1 MPTAI
6 NCIGHDR
13 YNMLLKIKFAIFYL
27 LYFEKYL
34 LYKFLYPGHAEEHL
48 VEKAMYPRLA
58 LKLIGVKVGISCR
71 IRNGLV
77 LYNYNKGNLTI
88 GNNVHIGKGVL
99 LDLSEK
105 ITIEDNC
112 TISMGSKILTH
123 QDLGS
128 SSLSTSY
135 PKTSSP
141 ITIGDNVY
149 IGANSLILHTTELI
163 AEKTLLASNSTL
175 NTKTEA
181 NAVYAGSPATLKKQL
196 TT

>member
-1 MPTAI
+1 
-6 NCIGHDR
+6 
-13 YNMLLKIKFAIFYL
+13 MLLKFKFAIFYL

-48 VEKAMYPRLA
+48 VEKAMFPRLA
-58 LKLIGVKVGISCR
+58 LKLIGVPVGINCR

-77 LYNYNKGNLTI
+77 LYNYKKGNLSI
-88 GNNVHIGKGVL
+88 GHNVHIGKGVL

-123 QDLGS
+123 QDLGD
-128 SSLSTSY
+128 SSLATAY

-141 ITIGDNVY
+141 ITIAENVY
-149 IGANSLILHTTELI
+149 IGANSLILHTTERI
-163 AEKTLLASNSTL
+163 AEKSLLASNSTL
-175 NTKTEA
+175 DKKTEA
-181 NAVYAGSPATLKKQL
+181 NGVYAGSPAILKKRIN
-196 TT
+196 T

>member
-1 MPTAI
+1 
-6 NCIGHDR
+6 
-13 YNMLLKIKFAIFYL
+13 MLLKFKFAIFYF

-34 LYKFLYPGHAEEHL
+34 LYKFVYPGHAEEHL

-58 LKLIGVKVGISCR
+58 LKLIGIPVGNNCR

-123 QDLGS
+123 QDLGD
-128 SSLSTSY
+128 SSLSSSY

-141 ITIGDNVY
+141 ITIAENVY
-149 IGANSLILHTTELI
+149 IGANALILHTTEKVSP
-163 AEKTLLASNSTL
+163 KTLLASNSTL
-175 NTKTEA
+175 DVMTEA
-181 NAVYAGSPATLKKQL
+181 NSVYAGSPAVMKKNVI
-196 TT
+196 T